1 MPSKPVWNDAAI
13 FLDSPE
19 LSPYNKRFAKMR
31 KEFCTPDSARG
42 GRGKGMGGRGKGMGG
57 RGGGEDKNKLFK

>member
-31 KEFCTPDSARG
+31 KEFCTPYSARG
-42 GRGKGMGGRGKGMGG
+42 GRGKGMGEGEGDGG
-57 RGGGEDKNKLFK
+57 EGGGARR